1 MLVILIKEQVIAP
14 KKVCQSC
21 VLADKSGQPRW
32 YNGKLGCGQA
42 ISKITGEKP
51 DWYECMM
58 GFHIANIE

>member
-32 YNGKLGCGQA
+32 YKGKLCCGQA
-42 ISKITGEKP
+42 IVKNTEEQP
-51 DWYECMM
+51 ERYECMM
-58 GFHIANIE
+58 GFQIANIE

>member
-21 VLADKSGQPRW
+21 VLADKNGQPRW
-32 YNGKLGCGQA
+32 YKGKLCCGQPP
-42 ISKITGEKP
+42 SNITEEQPGR
-51 DWYECMM
+51 YECMM